1 MSAAHQQDPWRS
13 RDANAPG
20 HAAANIWAMDD
31 VPSTYRST
39 AFGAQTSS
47 TDATRTRPSDLP
59 SDASTTSAA
68 YGDATCVR
76 DDDDLAGMRTSHND
90 NNGDYRNAPFR
101 DQGRTR
107 GGQHY
112 GHRNDR
118 GRGSD
123 AGDDNPNT
131 NRSASREDSSD
142 SDLVLPS
149 TPSSSSMPFFN
160 SDAAPSRLVDASAL
174 PPPGTFDDDTNDYH
188 LDNDGGGY
196 GYGYVHGN
204 GRVDAG
210 NALVPTNGLAPV
222 DVRWLHDPVVAAA
235 EFAGGGGERRDTVAP
250 TAVAPRVPSH
260 AKARRA
266 KRPRKT
272 HARPVSSPRAGH
284 HSVPDATAPSP
295 AGFEPARDATQT
307 GGGDN
312 HTTAVIR
319 DRDSRKAAR
328 RGDERERRRHVQD
341 GHATAHGIESRIGND
356 GAHHTGNDRH
366 GRSDSKGTRSVP
378 LAPLFNADG
387 FVVPLARRRRTWQ
400 LPVCIAG
407 QAVWVAVSTTR
418 RTLTVSTHDLREAR
432 LRVPANDLVCS
443 LPAKRAQ
450 LYCSDVVIPVE
461 DPAGGGATA
470 AIRARRFDFYVG
482 RGRFASRVGLLG
494 GPDRRSLFAHLRLPV
509 DLFALRLDH
518 PRPSAWIRADDH
530 RSYEGGQ
537 ERRQEYDRR
546 DQSGRKSPGDRM
558 AHEQEA
564 RRHRRRRE
572 DSWLALGAAAEPPEG
587 AVSCA
592 LVPAPGDEKGI
603 LALAA
608 AGLSVGR
615 VRFDFLEPLPAI
627 VHAEVPG
634 LCVPRELYDAI
645 AEQIADA
652 SGLFCGGASVER
664 GRRALARAVSRLPH
678 LSVVLHRD
686 PNKPGSGGRV
696 RLDVPPWAYTLWH
709 RPRPLNDGRDDDRSA
724 GGGDDGGRLQL
735 LISPLEAPECD
746 DHQCMVMGAACL
758 SRCVAAFSIDRGRA
772 WFWTDDDAD
781 SDLRSTSDDEADGC
795 RP

>member
-1 MSAAHQQDPWRS
+1 
-13 RDANAPG
+13 
-20 HAAANIWAMDD
+20 MDD

-47 TDATRTRPSDLP
+47 TDATRARPSDLP

-68 YGDATCVR
+68 YGDATYAHDEGVR
-76 DDDDLAGMRTSHND
+76 ASHD
-90 NNGDYRNAPFR
+90 TYHNNHNNNAASY
-101 DQGRTR
+101 DTGRTWD
-107 GGQHY
+107 GQQ
-112 GHRNDR
+112 R
-118 GRGSD
+118 GRLHGNNNNNNNNNI
-123 AGDDNPNT
+123 GN
-131 NRSASREDSSD
+131 NRHSHASYDSSD

-149 TPSSSSMPFFN
+149 TPSSSSMPFFG
-160 SDAAPSRLVDASAL
+160 SDAVPPRLVDASAL
-174 PPPGTFDDDTNDYH
+174 PPPGTFDEDTGDYH
-188 LDNDGGGY
+188 QDIDGGEY

-204 GRVDAG
+204 VHGGAA
-210 NALVPTNGLAPV
+210 ALVPTNGLAPV
-222 DVRWLHDPVVAAA
+222 DARWLHDPVVAAA
-235 EFAGGGGERRDTVAP
+235 EFAGHATAP
-250 TAVAPRVPSH
+250 TTTVPRVPSH
-260 AKARRA
+260 ANGQQRA
-266 KRPRKT
+266 KRQRNA
-272 HARPVSSPRAGH
+272 HARPAPPSTAYRNT
-284 HSVPDATAPSP
+284 PDTTVALPLASGPLRNDTPQS
-295 AGFEPARDATQT
+295 
-307 GGGDN
+307 GGGGGGTVDDSDRQRGKKAPRKRSDERGRHHRTRDDRPVVAIDEPRVGGGN
-312 HTTAVIR
+312 HYTGDGR
-319 DRDSRKAAR
+319 NDQSDSR
-328 RGDERERRRHVQD
+328 
-341 GHATAHGIESRIGND
+341 
-356 GAHHTGNDRH
+356 
-366 GRSDSKGTRSVP
+366 GRSMP
-378 LAPLFNADG
+378 LPPLFNADG

-482 RGRFASRVGLLG
+482 RGRFTSRVGLLG

-509 DLFALRLDH
+509 DLFAVRLDH
-518 PRPSAWIRADDH
+518 PRSSAWMRVRDRPLSDDG
-530 RSYEGGQ
+530 GGQ
-537 ERRQEYDRR
+537 EGQEYNRHGHSSRANHRGSNDN
-546 DQSGRKSPGDRM
+546 DRM
-558 AHEQEA
+558 ARVREQDGRH
-564 RRHRRRRE
+564 RRNRRRRE

-603 LALAA
+603 IAVAA

-664 GRRALARAVSRLPH
+664 GRRALTRAVSRLPH
-678 LSVVLHRD
+678 LSIVLHRD
-686 PNKPGSGGRV
+686 PEKPGGGGRV
-696 RLDVPPWAYTLWH
+696 RLDIPPWAYTLWH
-709 RPRPLNDGRDDDRSA
+709 RPRPLNDGHGDDRSA

-735 LISPLEAPECD
+735 LVSPLEAPDRD

-772 WFWTDDDAD
+772 WFWTDDDDDD
-781 SDLRSTSDDEADGC
+781 SDLRSTSDDDEGNGC

>member
-1 MSAAHQQDPWRS
+1 
-13 RDANAPG
+13 
-20 HAAANIWAMDD
+20 MDD
-31 VPSTYRST
+31 VPSTYRSA

-47 TDATRTRPSDLP
+47 TDATRARPSDPP

-68 YGDATCVR
+68 YGDATCAHDEGARTPHNGGGYHNNATPYDTGHTWDGQQR
-76 DDDDLAGMRTSHND
+76 DRPNG
-90 NNGDYRNAPFR
+90 NNNNNNSGRNSR
-101 DQGRTR
+101 
-107 GGQHY
+107 
-112 GHRNDR
+112 
-118 GRGSD
+118 
-123 AGDDNPNT
+123 
-131 NRSASREDSSD
+131 ASYDSSD

-149 TPSSSSMPFFN
+149 TPSSSSMPFFG
-160 SDAAPSRLVDASAL
+160 SDAVQPRLVDASAL
-174 PPPGTFDDDTNDYH
+174 PPPGTFDEDTGDYH
-188 LDNDGGGY
+188 QENDNGEY

-204 GRVDAG
+204 GHAG
-210 NALVPTNGLAPV
+210 AAALVPTNGLAPV
-222 DVRWLHDPVVAAA
+222 DARWLHDPVVAAA
-235 EFAGGGGERRDTVAP
+235 EFAGSTNQRHA
-250 TAVAPRVPSH
+250 TASATAMPRASSH
-260 AKARRA
+260 ANGQHHA
-266 KRPRKT
+266 KRQRKA
-272 HARPVSSPRAGH
+272 HARPAPPSATYHNTHNNPAVALPLVSGPPHNNTPQSDGGGGGGGRVDDGDRYRGKKAPRRGRSDERGRHPRTHDDHPRVAIDEPRA
-284 HSVPDATAPSP
+284 D
-295 AGFEPARDATQT
+295 
-307 GGGDN
+307 GGN
-312 HTTAVIR
+312 HYA
-319 DRDSRKAAR
+319 S
-328 RGDERERRRHVQD
+328 D
-341 GHATAHGIESRIGND
+341 GQND
-356 GAHHTGNDRH
+356 Q
-366 GRSDSKGTRSVP
+366 SDSKGRSMP
-378 LAPLFNADG
+378 LPPLFNVDG

-482 RGRFASRVGLLG
+482 RGRFTSRLGLLG

-518 PRPSAWIRADDH
+518 PRSSAWVRVGDRPLSDGG
-530 RSYEGGQ
+530 SGQ
-537 ERRQEYDRR
+537 EGQEYNRHGHRNGANRRGSNDSDRTTRVREQDRR
-546 DQSGRKSPGDRM
+546 
-558 AHEQEA
+558 H
-564 RRHRRRRE
+564 RRNRRRRE

-603 LALAA
+603 IAVAA

-634 LCVPRELYDAI
+634 LCVPRELYDAV

-664 GRRALARAVSRLPH
+664 GRRALVRAVSRLPH
-678 LSVVLHRD
+678 LSIVLHRD
-686 PNKPGSGGRV
+686 PGKPGGGGRV
-696 RLDVPPWAYTLWH
+696 RLDIPPWAYTLWH
-709 RPRPLNDGRDDDRSA
+709 RPRPLDDEHDNDRSA

-735 LISPLEAPECD
+735 LVSPLEAPDRD

-758 SRCVAAFSIDRGRA
+758 SRCVAAFSVDRGRA
-772 WFWTDDDAD
+772 WFWTDDDDD
-781 SDLRSTSDDEADGC
+781 SDLCSTSDDEGDGC